1 LLIELRSGLDGY
13 RPLSAETFT
22 DIEALAGTCHKAAAW
37 QPCGITKGC
46 TREHRADYFFRNN
59 RPKKLWLRVLHRNTG
74 PMLCG
79 IEMPSQYTAGL
90 NFNSPERALPLR
102 AKQL

>member
-1 LLIELRSGLDGY
+1 MDTGRY
-13 RPLSAETFT
+13 RRKPSPISKPSQAPATRPPGSP
-22 DIEALAGTCHKAAAW
+22 AGSPWAAPANTA
-37 QPCGITKGC
+37 P
-46 TREHRADYFFRNN
+46 DYFFRNN